1 LCRFNYEW
9 RSHSFSHS
17 GRYLKTQDEVSS
29 PDQTGVKPLAKKFK
43 VKVDEATCKGCG
55 ICVHIC
61 ETKGG
66 KNLRY
71 GQKRTLLG
79 GSLPESVEKCTGC
92 RWCERYCPDFAIT
105 VEEEKIDA

>member
-1 LCRFNYEW
+1 M
-9 RSHSFSHS
+9 
-17 GRYLKTQDEVSS
+17 
-29 PDQTGVKPLAKKFK
+29 AKKFK

-79 GSLPESVEKCTGC
+79 GRLPEGGASAPAAAGASATAQTS
-92 RWCERYCPDFAIT
+92 P
-105 VEEEKIDA
+105 

>member
-1 LCRFNYEW
+1 MI
-9 RSHSFSHS
+9 RSRDS
-17 GRYLKTQDEVSS
+17 
-29 PDQTGVKPLAKKFK
+29 TGVRLLAKKFN
-43 VKVDEATCKGCG
+43 VKVDETTCKGCG

-79 GSLPESVEKCTGC
+79 GALPEGDDKCTGC
-92 RWCERYCPDFAIT
+92 RWCERYCPDFALT
-105 VEEEKIDA
+105 VEEEKFDA